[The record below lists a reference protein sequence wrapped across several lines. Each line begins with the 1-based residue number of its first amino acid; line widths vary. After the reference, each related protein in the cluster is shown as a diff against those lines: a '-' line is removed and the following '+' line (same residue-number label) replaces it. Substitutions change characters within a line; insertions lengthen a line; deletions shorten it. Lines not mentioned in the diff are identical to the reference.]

1 MADLNIT
8 VVVLRPPSAAQGVVA
23 ATADQ
28 GRAGAVL
35 LRQPSA
41 GRGPGQAGGQEDPA
55 KEEARAPDS
64 ARAEAQVPAADPAVA
79 VAVAAE
85 GLGPEAAGGPGPEA
99 VDPAALGAVAGTP
112 ATGKQ
117 A

>member
-8 VVVLRPPSAAQGVVA
+8 VVVLRPPSAAQGVVP

-28 GRAGAVL
+28 DRAGAVL

-41 GRGPGQAGGQEDPA
+41 VRGPGQAGQGYPA
-55 KEEARAPDS
+55 KEEARA
-64 ARAEAQVPAADPAVA
+64 RAEPRVPAADPVVA
-79 VAVAAE
+79 AAAPAGVAAE
-85 GLGPEAAGGPGPEA
+85 GPGPEA